1 MRVTRKEFLSTLAAG
16 LAGAVLRPARLL
28 AASPS
33 DTISLET
40 FQRYVGTSFRVIRPA
55 GANPVNVILQEVIH
69 GKDSKET
76 VQFSLSFV
84 APGGETLAEGSFR
97 FEHADMGAIPIFV
110 TKVRTD
116 PQGQTWYRAD
126 YNLLQSKAGVQN
138 NRNTRTV
145 PGRPP
150 SSP

>member
-16 LAGAVLRPARLL
+16 LAGAALRPARLL
-28 AASPS
+28 AASPN

-40 FQRYVGTSFRVIRPA
+40 FQRYVGTSFRVIRP
-55 GANPVNVILQEVIH
+55 GGPNPVDVILQEVIR
-69 GKDSKET
+69 GKDSNGT

-84 APGGETLAEGSFR
+84 APGGETLAEGTFR

-126 YNLLQSKAGVQN
+126 YNLLGKAEAQN
-138 NRNTRTV
+138 NRKTTTV